1 MSEWKEKIETMEH
14 YDREAAIYNV
24 QYLEEQNNKIED
36 IVNSIR
42 FNQDDQV
49 IDLGCGTGFL
59 FDQISQNIKILVGI
73 DLSINSLKEAKKR
86 LKKSSNIALVRAD
99 ADNIPFLN
107 QFFDKIIAI
116 SLLQNMPNNLKTLE
130 EMKRI
135 AKSETVFAITGLK
148 KKFSKA
154 SFLNLLGSANLNV
167 IRLSTDQKLKGYVAI
182 CKNKNLTVDFI

>member
-24 QYLEEQNNKIED
+24 QYLEEQNSKIED

-42 FNQDDQV
+42 FNQDDHV

-59 FDQISQNIKILVGI
+59 FDQIGQKIKILVGI

-86 LKKSSNIALVRAD
+86 LKKSSNIALIRAD

-107 QFFDKIIAI
+107 QIFDKIVAI
-116 SLLQNMPNNLKTLE
+116 SLLQNMPNNLKTLG

-148 KKFSKA
+148 KKFSKV
-154 SFLNLLGSANLNV
+154 SFLNLLGSASLNV

-182 CKNKNLTVDFI
+182 CKDKNLTVDFI

>member
-24 QYLEEQNNKIED
+24 QYLEEQNSKIED

-42 FNQDDQV
+42 FNQDDHV

-107 QFFDKIIAI
+107 QIFNKIVAI
-116 SLLQNMPNNLKTLE
+116 SLLQNMPNNLKTLG

-148 KKFSKA
+148 KKFSKV

>member
-42 FNQDDQV
+42 FNQDDHV

-59 FDQISQNIKILVGI
+59 FEQISQKIKILVGI

-148 KKFSKA
+148 KKFSKV

-182 CKNKNLTVDFI
+182 CTDKNLTVDFI

>member
-24 QYLEEQNNKIED
+24 QYLEEQNSKIED

-42 FNQDDQV
+42 FNQDDHV

-59 FDQISQNIKILVGI
+59 FDQIGQKIKILVGI

-107 QFFDKIIAI
+107 QIFDKIVAI
-116 SLLQNMPNNLKTLE
+116 SLLQNMPNNLKTLG

-148 KKFSKA
+148 KKFSKV

-167 IRLSTDQKLKGYVAI
+167 IRLSTDQKLKGYIAI
-182 CKNKNLTVDFI
+182 CKDKNLTVDFI

>member
-24 QYLEEQNNKIED
+24 QYLEEQNSKIED
-36 IVNSIR
+36 IVNNIR
-42 FNQDDQV
+42 FNQDDHV

-59 FDQISQNIKILVGI
+59 FDQIGQKIKILVGI

-107 QFFDKIIAI
+107 QIFDKIVAI
-116 SLLQNMPNNLKTLE
+116 SLLQNMPNNLKTLG

-148 KKFSKA
+148 KKFSKV

-167 IRLSTDQKLKGYVAI
+167 IRLSTDQKLKGYIAI
-182 CKNKNLTVDFI
+182 CKDKNLTVDFI

>member
-24 QYLEEQNNKIED
+24 QYLEEQNSKIED

-42 FNQDDQV
+42 FNQDDHV

-107 QFFDKIIAI
+107 QIFDKIVAI
-116 SLLQNMPNNLKTLE
+116 SLLQNMPNNLKTLG

-148 KKFSKA
+148 KKFSKV

-182 CKNKNLTVDFI
+182 CKNKNPTVDFI

>member
-24 QYLEEQNNKIED
+24 QYLGEQNSKIED

-59 FDQISQNIKILVGI
+59 FNQINQKIKILVGI

-107 QFFDKIIAI
+107 QIFDKIVAI
-116 SLLQNMPNNLKTLE
+116 SLLQNMPNNLKTLG

-148 KKFSKA
+148 KKFSKV

-167 IRLSTDQKLKGYVAI
+167 IRLSTDQKLKGYIAI
-182 CKNKNLTVDFI
+182 CKDKNLTVDFI

>member
-59 FDQISQNIKILVGI
+59 FDQIGQNIKILVGI

-107 QFFDKIIAI
+107 QIFNKIVAI
-116 SLLQNMPNNLKTLE
+116 SLLQNMPNNLKTLG

-148 KKFSKA
+148 KKFSKV

>member
-24 QYLEEQNNKIED
+24 QYLEEQNSKIED

-42 FNQDDQV
+42 FNQDDHV

-59 FDQISQNIKILVGI
+59 FEQISQKIKILVGI

-107 QFFDKIIAI
+107 QIFNKIVAI
-116 SLLQNMPNNLKTLE
+116 SLLQNMPNNLKTLG

-148 KKFSKA
+148 KKFSKV

>member
-1 MSEWKEKIETMEH
+1 MPEWKEKIETMEH

-24 QYLEEQNNKIED
+24 QYLEEQNSKIED

-42 FNQDDQV
+42 FNQDDHV

-59 FDQISQNIKILVGI
+59 FEQISQKIKILVGI

-148 KKFSKA
+148 KKFSKV
-154 SFLNLLGSANLNV
+154 SFLNLLVSANLNV
-167 IRLSTDQKLKGYVAI
+167 IRLSTDQKLKGYIAI
-182 CKNKNLTVDFI
+182 CKDKNLTVDFI